1 MTNLLL
7 EEGGIIDLES
17 ISLPVAAYVK
27 IQPQSVDFLDI
38 SNPKAVLERA
48 LRTFACL
55 TVGDTIAINYNKKRY
70 EFNVL
75 ELKPANAVSIIECDM
90 NVSYLQVAPLL
101 QFCQFIYLLIM
112 FSRRSSGLTSAQ
124 DM

>member
-1 MTNLLL
+1 MMTNLLL
-7 EEGGIIDLES
+7 EEGAIIDLES
-17 ISLPVAAYVK
+17 VSLPIAEYVK

-55 TVGDTIAINYNKKRY
+55 TVGDIIAINYNNKRY

-75 ELKPANAVSIIECDM
+75 ELKPRNAVSIIECDM
-90 NVSYLQVAPLL
+90 NVSTICYLWELSHVWRGLTMSKL
-101 QFCQFIYLLIM
+101 LLIM
-112 FSRRSSGLTSAQ
+112 LI
-124 DM
+124 M